1 MKTYEGR
8 KKKYALAK
16 KIACAVLLL
25 SSLFL
30 LTSAGTAGVALKIEA
45 GGKEYLF
52 YPAEIGYE
60 GGKAFLKK
68 EEDVLHGIYLDTVTL
83 PADARAI
90 FTPLKKEPFSYETEK
105 KGKGIDEKK
114 LFRDVRAA
122 LNGGERVVKCAFI
135 DLYPSVTVQQLK
147 RETQFV
153 AFFSTEYG
161 SSSAARKNNV
171 AAAARAIGGRML
183 LPGEEFSFNRAVGK
197 RSEENGYLPAK
208 IIENGK
214 FADGIG
220 GGVCQVSSTL
230 YNAALISGLT
240 VTERHRHSL
249 SVSYV
254 EPSFDA
260 MVSDAGADLKF
271 RNDGKTPV
279 YFGAF
284 ADGERIAFSFYG
296 EKGAY
301 EYRRQSYVIRY
312 IDPPEEE
319 TIGCGELAGGESRE
333 IVKAKK
339 GIVSEGFLET
349 YENGK
354 LICRKALGKD
364 IYAPLRGI
372 RLIGIKGSF
381 AGGEQP

>member
-1 MKTYEGR
+1 MKTHEEQR
-8 KKKYALAK
+8 KKYKFAQK
-16 KIACAVLLL
+16 TVCAAFLL
-25 SSLFL
+25 SLLFL

-52 YPAEIGYE
+52 YPAEIGYA

-68 EEDVLHGIYLDTVTL
+68 EEEVLHGIYLDTVTL

-90 FTPLKKEPFSYETEK
+90 FTPQKREPFTYETERT
-105 KGKGIDEKK
+105 GKGIDEKK
-114 LFRDVRAA
+114 LLRDVRAA
-122 LNGGERVVKCAFI
+122 LNGGERVVKCTFI
-135 DLYPSVTVQQLK
+135 DLYPSVTVRQLK
-147 RETQFV
+147 RETQNV
-153 AFFSTEYG
+153 ARFSTEYAT
-161 SSSAARKNNV
+161 SSAARKNNV
-171 AAAARAIGGRML
+171 ATAVRAIGGRKL
-183 LPGEEFSFNRAVGK
+183 LPGEEFSFNRAVGARK
-197 RSEENGYLPAK
+197 RENGYLPAK
-208 IIENGK
+208 IIENGR

-230 YNAALISGLT
+230 YNAALLSGLT
-240 VTERHRHSL
+240 VTERHGHSL

-271 RNDGKTPV
+271 RNDGETAV

-284 ADGERIAFSFYG
+284 ADGERIVFSFYG
-296 EKGAY
+296 KKGTC
-301 EYRRQSYVIRY
+301 EYRRKSYVLSY

-319 TIGCGELAGGESRE
+319 TIVCGELPRGESRE
-333 IVKAKK
+333 VVKART

-364 IYAPLRGI
+364 RYAPLRGI
-372 RLIGIKGSF
+372 RLIGAGS
-381 AGGEQP
+381 AADEKRS